1 MPQLSNATSP
11 EHEGRL
17 KLVLIAYNS
26 GEFRSHRAAAEAI
39 NVKRRT
45 LSYRAQGLPFRAE
58 AVPNG

>member
-26 GEFRSHRAAAEAI
+26 GEFRSHRAAVEAI